1 MSYELIAFDMD
12 GTLLTSKHDISLA
25 TVEAIKKATS
35 AGKHVC
41 ISTGRCLGEI
51 RQYFSALPDLHYI
64 ISNNGAM
71 VYDVRADKP
80 IYTNPIPADKVTQ
93 IFQGI
98 RDRDTKVQILGVDSI
113 VPISLYENM
122 DHYGMSFFRE
132 LFRQYAVKVEDTEK
146 YALDNPQSCL
156 KINVYHTD
164 EEEREKSMKALADLG
179 LISVRQVESPAI
191 EYTAPNTSKGTGLH
205 KLCQILNIPVE
216 STIAV
221 GDSYNDMEMLKA
233 AGLAVAM
240 GNALPGLKDI
250 ADVVVADNNHDGCA
264 EAIEKYLLK

>member
-12 GTLLTSKHDISLA
+12 GTILTSKHDISPA
-25 TVEAIKKATS
+25 TVEAIKKAAA

-51 RQYFSALPDLHYI
+51 RQYFADLPDIHYVI
-64 ISNNGAM
+64 TTNGAM

-80 IYTNPIPADKVTQ
+80 IYTNPIPVDKAMR
-93 IFQGI
+93 IFQNVRQ
-98 RDRDTKVQILGVDSI
+98 RDIKVQILSTDSI

-122 DHYGMSFFRE
+122 ERYGLELFKE

-146 YALDNPQSCL
+146 YAMDNPYSCL

-164 EEEREKSMKALADLG
+164 EEEREKTMDALSHLG
-179 LISVRQVESPAI
+179 LISVRQMESPAI
-191 EYTAPNTSKGTGLH
+191 EYTAPDTSKGTGLH

-221 GDSYNDMEMLKA
+221 GDSYNDMEILKA

-240 GNALPGLKDI
+240 GNALPGLKEI